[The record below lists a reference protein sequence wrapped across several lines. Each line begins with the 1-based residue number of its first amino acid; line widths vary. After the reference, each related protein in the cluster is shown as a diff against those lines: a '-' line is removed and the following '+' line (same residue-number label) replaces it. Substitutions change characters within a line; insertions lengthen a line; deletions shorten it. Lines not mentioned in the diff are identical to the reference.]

1 MLVRQQTA
9 SHNPLL
15 SSSSDN
21 ASSTP
26 PLRLLPSS
34 TSSPSH
40 PPLNNRRK
48 LLNQLFRC
56 LAWTDTHMLL
66 ELTRCTAGVNL
77 SFHRFLVWCMNVSV
91 QMCEEWSILKVRECL
106 SVLRCICLRPRGAV
120 IVTYW
125 PLNALCFPFVAPQT
139 PGRRRV
145 QVSGC
150 CSAVPGC
157 TGGSYKGFFFFFF
170 WWGGRRERNLY
181 ASSFLDKL
189 FIDEQFTLH
198 QNVSTLHENETKMGW
213 NDILAAGFLTGF
225 QRKNVGQKVKNS
237 KKKQIE
243 NRLNSSCV
251 NINLSAL
258 LKCVIK

>member
-125 PLNALCFPFVAPQT
+125 PLNALCFPFVALQT

-150 CSAVPGC
+150 CSAVPWC

-170 WWGGRRERNLY
+170 GGEEREKSLC
-181 ASSFLDKL
+181 
-189 FIDEQFTLH
+189 FIFSGQTLH
-198 QNVSTLHENETKMGW
+198 RWAIRIASKCEHIAWKWDKNGMKWHISSRFLNRILEKKM
-213 NDILAAGFLTGF
+213 
-225 QRKNVGQKVKNS
+225 
-237 KKKQIE
+237 
-243 NRLNSSCV
+243 
-251 NINLSAL
+251 
-258 LKCVIK
+258 

>member
-26 PLRLLPSS
+26 PLRLLSSS
-34 TSSPSH
+34 TSSPSR
-40 PPLNNRRK
+40 PPPNNLRK

-56 LAWTDTHMLL
+56 LTCTEAHMLL
-66 ELTRCTAGVNL
+66 ELTQCTAGVNL
-77 SFHRFLVWCMNVSV
+77 SPHRFLVWCANVSAR
-91 QMCEEWSILKVRECL
+91 MCEEWSILKVRECL
-106 SVLRCICLRPRGAV
+106 SVLWCICLRPRSAV

-125 PLNALCFPFVAPQT
+125 PLNASCFPFVTPQT

-157 TGGSYKGFFFFFF
+157 TGGSYKGFFFENSLCFIFSGWTF
-170 WWGGRRERNLY
+170 HRR
-181 ASSFLDKL
+181 
-189 FIDEQFTLH
+189 T
-198 QNVSTLHENETKMGW
+198 VS
-213 NDILAAGFLTGF
+213 
-225 QRKNVGQKVKNS
+225 
-237 KKKQIE
+237 
-243 NRLNSSCV
+243 
-251 NINLSAL
+251 
-258 LKCVIK
+258 KCTVAWKWEEDGMK